1 MTKYNPILSENRI
14 NEMTELG
21 FWSNLTIFD
30 CFKHAVKENPE
41 KVAIVSHMTET
52 EDTIKITYKELSES
66 VTQIAKKLIKSGVK
80 PGDVVSLQLP
90 NWWHLTALHL
100 ACISIGAV
108 TNALMPIFRYRELK
122 FMLSLTESKIL
133 FVPAFFRNFNYE
145 LMAHE
150 LLDSIPTL
158 EKIYVVGGKTQE
170 SFESHFKINRS
181 ESHNLKDIQNNLVNS
196 NEVIQLAFTSGTTGE
211 PKAVMHTS
219 NTLLGNINPFIK
231 RIGIS
236 SSDLVLMASP
246 LAHQTGFLY
255 GLMMPIVLNTT
266 AILQDVWNPDVA
278 ANLINKE
285 RVTFTMA
292 STPFLS
298 DLAQVAKLDKYDLSS
313 LKTFVTAGAPIP
325 RTLVREAKKFMQA
338 DIISCW
344 GMTENGGVTTTRR
357 DDTEEKVFETDGSPI
372 NGMEVRVVG
381 DNNKP
386 VINGKEGRLQARGA
400 ASFVGYFKRPEAF
413 DSDKD
418 GWFETG
424 DLAQKDNDGYIRIS
438 GRNKDVIIRGGENIP
453 VVEIEGMIYKHPDVV
468 DVAIVAMPDDRLGER
483 CCAFLVLKPTRSLN
497 LKKIIEFLLNQ
508 KISKNYLP
516 ERVEFLDEMPRTP
529 SGKIQKFKLREK
541 ASKYIV

>member
-1 MTKYNPILSENRI
+1 MTKYNPILSQNRI
-14 NEMTELG
+14 NEMIESGL
-21 FWSNLTIFD
+21 WSNLTILD
-30 CFKHAVKENPE
+30 YFKRAVSENPE
-41 KVAIVSHMTET
+41 KVAIISYMTET
-52 EDTIKITYKELSES
+52 GETIKITYKELSES
-66 VTQIAKKLIKSGVK
+66 VTQIAKKLKKIGVK
-80 PGDVVSLQLP
+80 PRDVVSIQLP

-108 TNALMPIFRYRELK
+108 TNALMPIFRYRELQ

-133 FVPAFFRNFNYE
+133 FVPAFFRDFNYE

-158 EKIYVVGGKTQE
+158 EKIYVVGGKTQK
-170 SFESHFKINRS
+170 SFEAHFKANQNER
-181 ESHNLKDIQNNLVNS
+181 HNLKEIQDSFINS

-231 RIGIS
+231 RSGLS
-236 SSDLVLMASP
+236 ASDLVLMASP

-266 AILQDVWNPDVA
+266 AILQDVWNPEVA
-278 ANLINKE
+278 ANLIEKE

-298 DLAQVAKLDKYDLSS
+298 DLTQIAELNKYDLSS
-313 LKTFVTAGAPIP
+313 LKMFVTAGAPIP
-325 RTLVREAKKFMQA
+325 RTLVRKAKTVIQA

-344 GMTENGGVTTTRR
+344 GMTENGGVTTTHRN
-357 DDTEEKVFETDGSPI
+357 DPEEKVFETDGTPI
-372 NGMEVRVVG
+372 NGMEVRIV
-381 DNNKP
+381 DDDNKP
-386 VINGKEGRLQARGA
+386 ISNGNEGRLQARGA
-400 ASFVGYFKRPEAF
+400 ASFVGYFRRPEAF
-413 DSDKD
+413 DSDKN

-424 DLAQKDNDGYIRIS
+424 DLAQMDNDGYIRIS

-453 VVEIEGMIYKHPDVV
+453 VVEVEGMIYKHPDVV
-468 DVAIVAMPDDRLGER
+468 DVAIVAMPDNRLGER
-483 CCAFLVLKPTRSLN
+483 CCAFIVLKPRKSLD
-497 LKKIIEFLLNQ
+497 LKKIVKFLVDQ

-516 ERVEFLDEMPRTP
+516 ERVEFLDAMPRTP

-541 ASKYIV
+541 ASKYLV

>member
-1 MTKYNPILSENRI
+1 MIESGL
-14 NEMTELG
+14 
-21 FWSNLTIFD
+21 WSNLTILD
-30 CFKHAVKENPE
+30 YFKRAVSENPE
-41 KVAIVSHMTET
+41 KVAIISYMTET
-52 EDTIKITYKELSES
+52 GETIKITYKELSES
-66 VTQIAKKLIKSGVK
+66 VTQIAKKLKKIGVK
-80 PGDVVSLQLP
+80 PRDVVSIQLP

-108 TNALMPIFRYRELK
+108 TNALMPIFRYRELQ

-133 FVPAFFRNFNYE
+133 FVPAFFRDFNYE

-158 EKIYVVGGKTQE
+158 EKIYVVGGKTQK
-170 SFESHFKINRS
+170 SFEAHFKANQNER
-181 ESHNLKDIQNNLVNS
+181 HNLKEIQDSFINS

-231 RIGIS
+231 RSGLS
-236 SSDLVLMASP
+236 ASDLVLMASP

-266 AILQDVWNPDVA
+266 AILQDVWNPEVA
-278 ANLINKE
+278 ANLIEKE

-298 DLAQVAKLDKYDLSS
+298 DLTQIAELNKYDLSS
-313 LKTFVTAGAPIP
+313 LKMFVTAGAPIP
-325 RTLVREAKKFMQA
+325 RTLVRKAKTVIQA

-344 GMTENGGVTTTRR
+344 GMTENGGVTTTHRN
-357 DDTEEKVFETDGSPI
+357 DPEEKVFETDGTPI
-372 NGMEVRVVG
+372 NGMEVRIV
-381 DNNKP
+381 DDDNKP
-386 VINGKEGRLQARGA
+386 ISNGNEGRLQARGA
-400 ASFVGYFKRPEAF
+400 ASFVGYFRRPEAF
-413 DSDKD
+413 DSDKN

-424 DLAQKDNDGYIRIS
+424 DLAQMDNDGYIRIS

-453 VVEIEGMIYKHPDVV
+453 VVEVEGMIYKHPDVV
-468 DVAIVAMPDDRLGER
+468 DVAIVAMPDNRLGER
-483 CCAFLVLKPTRSLN
+483 CCAFIVLKPRKSLD
-497 LKKIIEFLLNQ
+497 LKKIVKFLVDQ

-516 ERVEFLDEMPRTP
+516 ERVEFLDAMPRTP

-541 ASKYIV
+541 ASKYLV